1 MGMFESEDQDQES
14 EVIIPR
20 YKMIMSYD
28 VLPNSHETY
37 YQFVLGELVPA
48 MQEMGIYMTEVW
60 HTAYGSYPIRMSGF
74 VAEDYETIQTMLD
87 SKRWQELEDRLLSY
101 VRNYSCKVV
110 EYRQGFQF
118 VSS

>member
-1 MGMFESEDQDQES
+1 MSMFEPEDRDQES
-14 EVIIPR
+14 EVIVPR

-28 VLPNSHETY
+28 VLPSNHDNY

-60 HTAYGSYPIRMSGF
+60 HTAYGNYPIRMTGF
-74 VAEDYETIQTMLD
+74 VAEDYETIQSMLD
-87 SKRWQELEDRLLSY
+87 SERWQDLEDRLRAY
-101 VRNYSCKVV
+101 VRNYSRKVV

-118 VSS
+118 VNS

>member
-1 MGMFESEDQDQES
+1 MGMYESEDQDQES

-28 VLPNSHETY
+28 VLPHNHDTY

-60 HTAYGSYPIRMSGF
+60 HTAYGNYPIRMTGF
-74 VAEDYETIQTMLD
+74 VSEDYESIQSMLG
-87 SKRWQELEDRLLSY
+87 SERWHDLEDRLLSY

-110 EYRQGFQF
+110 EYRQGFQC
-118 VSS
+118 VRS